1 MKPTELKKDLYW
13 TGICDTELRVFDII
27 METEFGTTYNSY
39 LIKGSK
45 KTALI
50 ETAKYKFFDSY
61 VKKLESLTDLSKIDY
76 IIVNHTE
83 PDHAGSVEK
92 LIELNPNIKIVGT
105 AAALGFLKN
114 IVNRDFYSI
123 AVKENDVLSLG
134 DKNLRFMILP
144 NLHWPDTMYT
154 YLEEEQVLFT
164 CDSFGSHYSFDG
176 ILLSEVTDEEGYK
189 SAAKYYFDNIIGP
202 FKPYMRKALKRIE
215 DLPVSMICT
224 GHGPV
229 IDCRVREIIGWRDE
243 WSRETNPNTEKTVI
257 IPYVSAYGYTKEM
270 AMEEATRCLN
280 CKHQPC
286 KSGCPVGVPI
296 PEFIHHVAEGEFEEA
311 YQTITRENA
320 LPAICGRVCPQENQC
335 EGKCVRGIKT
345 ESVGIGRLE
354 RFVADYHREHGK
366 PAELKIEKN
375 GKKVAVIGSGP
386 AGITCAGELAKK
398 GYDVTVFEALHK
410 TGGVLSYGIPEF
422 RLPKKLVQSEVDGV
436 AALGVDFET
445 NVVVGRSI
453 TIDELQEQ
461 GYQGIFVG
469 SGAGLPRF
477 QGIPGENLNGVY
489 AANEFL
495 TRVNLMKGY
504 QFPDHPT
511 PVKVTDTVCV
521 IGAGNVAMDAARTAK
536 RLGAKNVY
544 IVYRRGPE
552 EVPAR
557 AEEVHHA
564 KEEGIIFKLLTNP
577 VKIEG
582 EDGWVKSM
590 ECVEMELGEPD
601 ASGRRRPIAKEG
613 SNFTIETGTVIVAIG
628 QSPNPLIRH
637 TTPGL
642 DCQSWGG
649 IIVDEDS
656 MKTSKDGVYAG
667 GDVVTGA
674 ATVILA
680 MGAGKKAAKAMD
692 EYLQNK

>member
-1 MKPTELKKDLYW
+1 MPNMSPNKVKMPEQDPNVRNKNF
-13 TGICDTELRVFDII
+13 EEV
-27 METEFGTTYNSY
+27 
-39 LIKGSK
+39 
-45 KTALI
+45 AL
-50 ETAKYKFFDSY
+50 
-61 VKKLESLTDLSKIDY
+61 
-76 IIVNHTE
+76 
-83 PDHAGSVEK
+83 
-92 LIELNPNIKIVGT
+92 
-105 AAALGFLKN
+105 
-114 IVNRDFYSI
+114 
-123 AVKENDVLSLG
+123 
-134 DKNLRFMILP
+134 
-144 NLHWPDTMYT
+144 
-154 YLEEEQVLFT
+154 
-164 CDSFGSHYSFDG
+164 
-176 ILLSEVTDEEGYK
+176 
-189 SAAKYYFDNIIGP
+189 
-202 FKPYMRKALKRIE
+202 
-215 DLPVSMICT
+215 
-224 GHGPV
+224 
-229 IDCRVREIIGWRDE
+229 
-243 WSRETNPNTEKTVI
+243 
-257 IPYVSAYGYTKEM
+257 GYTKEM

-280 CKHQPC
+280 CRKPFC
-286 KSGCPVGVPI
+286 MEGCPVGVPI
-296 PEFIHHVAEGEFEEA
+296 PEFIQHVAAGEFDEA
-311 YQTITRENA
+311 YSTITRENA

-335 EGKCVRGIKT
+335 EGHCIRGKKA
-345 ESVGIGRLE
+345 ESVAIGRLE

-366 PAELKIEKN
+366 NVELNIEKN

-422 RLPKKLVQSEVDGV
+422 RLPKSLVQKEVDGV

-504 QFPDHPT
+504 QFPEHPT
-511 PVKVTDTVCV
+511 PVKITDTVCV
-521 IGAGNVAMDAARTAK
+521 VGAGNVAMDAARTAK

-577 VKIEG
+577 VKING

-590 ECVEMELGEPD
+590 ECIEMELGEPD

-649 IIVDEDS
+649 IIVEEDT

-680 MGAGKKAAKAMD
+680 MGAGKKAAQAMD
-692 EYLQNK
+692 EYLKNK